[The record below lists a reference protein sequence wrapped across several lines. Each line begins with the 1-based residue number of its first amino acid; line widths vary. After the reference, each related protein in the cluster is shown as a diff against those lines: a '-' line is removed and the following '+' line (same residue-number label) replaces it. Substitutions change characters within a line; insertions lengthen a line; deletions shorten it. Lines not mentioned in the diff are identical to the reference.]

1 MVIDLTYLQILISG
15 LVCGFILFQ
24 STFVAPTVFRDV
36 PVESRALILRSL
48 FPKLFKSMTSAGLIF
63 VIITFFQGPSSMI
76 PYLVG
81 TITLTAGFVCNSIV
95 GKTNQARDEG
105 DGKLFAN
112 LHRIS
117 VILTMSVLVVN
128 LFWIFLM

>member
-1 MVIDLTYLQILISG
+1 MVIDLTFLQILISG

-128 LFWIFLM
+128 VFWIFLM

>member
-1 MVIDLTYLQILISG
+1 MIDLTFLQILISG

-95 GKTNQARDEG
+95 GQTNQARDEG

>member
-1 MVIDLTYLQILISG
+1 LVIDLTFLQILISG

>member
-1 MVIDLTYLQILISG
+1 MIDLTFLQILISG

-81 TITLTAGFVCNSIV
+81 TITLTAGFICNSIV

>member
-1 MVIDLTYLQILISG
+1 MVIDLTFLQILISG

>member
-1 MVIDLTYLQILISG
+1 MIFDFAFLQILISG
-15 LVCGFILFQ
+15 IVSGFILFQ
-24 STFVAPTVFRDV
+24 SAFVAPTVFKDV

-48 FPKLFKSMTSAGLIF
+48 FPKLFKSMTTAGLLF
-63 VIITFFQGPSSMI
+63 VIITFLQGPSSMI

-81 TITLTAGFVCNSIV
+81 TITLTAGFVCDSIV

-105 DGKLFAN
+105 DEKLFAN

-117 VILTMSVLVVN
+117 VILTMIVLVVN
-128 LFWIFLM
+128 LFWIFLI

>member
-1 MVIDLTYLQILISG
+1 MIDLTFLQILISG

-128 LFWIFLM
+128 VFWIFLM

>member
-1 MVIDLTYLQILISG
+1 MVIDLTFLQILISG

-81 TITLTAGFVCNSIV
+81 TITLTAGFICNSIV

>member
-1 MVIDLTYLQILISG
+1 MIDLTFLQILISG

-48 FPKLFKSMTSAGLIF
+48 FPKLFKSITSAGLIF

-95 GKTNQARDEG
+95 GKTNQASDEG

>member
-1 MVIDLTYLQILISG
+1 MIDLTYLQILISG